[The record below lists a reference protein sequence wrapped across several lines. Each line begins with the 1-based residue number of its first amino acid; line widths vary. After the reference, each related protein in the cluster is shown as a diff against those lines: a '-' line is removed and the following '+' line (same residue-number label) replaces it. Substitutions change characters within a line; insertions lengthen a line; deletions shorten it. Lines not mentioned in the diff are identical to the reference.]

1 MRASQAGFTL
11 LEVLVALI
19 ITSLVL
25 GGLLTLSAGSKRLAL
40 TAERSLHDSMALRAA
55 VLAAQLDEGYRE
67 LEAPLQS
74 SRFVVREGN
83 LLPEP
88 PQRTAPAFWLPVQ
101 VSLQDS
107 ERDVTHEGSRWL
119 RFDVP
124 R

>member
-1 MRASQAGFTL
+1 MRRWQRGFTL
-11 LEVLVALI
+11 LEVLVALT

-25 GGLLTLSAGSKRLAL
+25 GALLTLSAGSKRLAL

-55 VLAAQLDEGYRE
+55 VLAAQLDDGYRE
-67 LEAPLQS
+67 LEPALSQA
-74 SRFVVREGN
+74 RFVLREGN

-88 PQRTAPAFWLPVQ
+88 AQRTAASFWLPVQ
-101 VSLQDS
+101 VSLQDDA
-107 ERDVTHEGSRWL
+107 RDVTYEGSRWL